1 MPVTARRRGGGAYQ
15 NKVEVRWIKADRRK
29 ALAAVKEEGWRVYGA
44 PPFQV
49 WIYSARV
56 MDCERAGGNKAM
68 SMRSGDKL
76 I

>member
-1 MPVTARRRGGGAYQ
+1 MAP
-15 NKVEVRWIKADRRK
+15 
-29 ALAAVKEEGWRVYGA
+29 

-56 MDCERAGGNKAM
+56 MDCERAAGNKAM
-68 SMRSGDKL
+68 SMRSEDKL